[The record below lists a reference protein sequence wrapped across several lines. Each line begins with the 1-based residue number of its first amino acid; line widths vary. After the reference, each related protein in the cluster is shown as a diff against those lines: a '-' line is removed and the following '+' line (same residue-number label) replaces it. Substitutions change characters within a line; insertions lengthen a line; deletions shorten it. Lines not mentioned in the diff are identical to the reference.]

1 MKMAVSYYERK
12 VIQRTIGTIE
22 SLDLSL
28 SFISAGTK
36 DGRRAVCAVMDPQT
50 KDEEI
55 SKLIS
60 SLSKSF
66 RKAEVV
72 KGSGAHKEY
81 AKEIEYPTI
90 YIMIKG
96 ANR

>member
-1 MKMAVSYYERK
+1 MTVSYYERK
-12 VIQRTIGTIE
+12 VVQRTIGTIE
-22 SLDLSL
+22 SLDLDL

-66 RKAEVV
+66 RNAKVV
-72 KGSGAHKEY
+72 KGAGAHKEY
-81 AKEIEYPTI
+81 AQEIEYPTV
-90 YIMIKG
+90 YILIKG
-96 ANR
+96 PNR